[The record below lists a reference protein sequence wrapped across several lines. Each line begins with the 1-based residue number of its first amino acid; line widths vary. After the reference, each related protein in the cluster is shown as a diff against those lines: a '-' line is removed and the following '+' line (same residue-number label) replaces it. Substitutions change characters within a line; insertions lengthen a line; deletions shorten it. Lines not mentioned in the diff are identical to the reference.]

1 MNVRTINKAIRDD
14 RVLFARGQFRA
25 YRVYG
30 ARKRKGQRELEIA
43 FGVIDG
49 KVHRSWVSVRGFGM
63 VVEAKNGRI
72 I

>member
-1 MNVRTINKAIRDD
+1 MNVRQINEAVRNG

-30 ARKRKGQRELEIA
+30 ARSRNGKKELNIT

-49 KVHRSWVSVRGFGM
+49 KPYSAWVTVRGFGM
-63 VVEAKNGRI
+63 VVEAKDGAI

>member
-1 MNVRTINKAIRDD
+1 MNVRSINKAIRDD

-30 ARKRKGQRELEIA
+30 ARKRKGQRELDIA

-49 KVHRSWVSVRGFGM
+49 KVHRGWVPVRGFAM
-63 VVEAKNGRI
+63 VVEARDGSLI
-72 I
+72 

>member
-1 MNVRTINKAIRDD
+1 MNVREINRTL
-14 RVLFARGQFRA
+14 RSGGHLFARGQFRA

-30 ARKRKGQRELEIA
+30 ARQRKGRRELDIG

-49 KVHRSWVSVRGFGM
+49 RVHRAWVPVRGFAM
-63 VVEAKNGRI
+63 VVTARDGAI

>member
-1 MNVRTINKAIRDD
+1 MNVRSINQAVRED

-30 ARKRKGQRELEIA
+30 ARMRKGQRELDIA

-49 KVHRSWVSVRGFGM
+49 KLHRAWVPVRGFGM
-63 VVEAKNGRI
+63 VVEAKDGSFI
-72 I
+72 

>member
-1 MNVRTINKAIRDD
+1 MNVRQINQTIRGG

-30 ARKRKGQRELEIA
+30 ARSRNGKKEIELG

-49 KVHRSWVSVRGFGM
+49 KLYRAWIPVRGFGM
-63 VVEAKNGRI
+63 VVEAKDGTI
-72 I
+72 L